1 MSILVD
7 ESTRIVVQGITGREA
22 TTFTKHSLDYG
33 AKVVAGC
40 TPGKGGESIYD
51 VPVYDCV
58 AEAVERHEANTSVIS
73 VPPAF
78 VSGAVTEAVDA
89 GVTLVVVVTE
99 RVPRHD
105 VAGFIAFASERGC
118 RIVGPNSL
126 GILSPP
132 HSKVGM
138 VGGPAEDV
146 RKAYTEGPV
155 GIVSRSGGMTTEIA
169 NLLTLNGI
177 GQSTC
182 VSIGGDP
189 IVGTTYMDVL
199 PLFQDDPA
207 TKAMVIFCE
216 PGGNAEET
224 LSAFYRDGGYTLPIF
239 AFIAGRF
246 VDEMPGMRFGHAAV
260 LVEGE
265 RGSTKTKTAALREA
279 GINVVEELAE
289 LVAAVKEAV
298 AV

>member
-1 MSILVD
+1 MAILID
-7 ESTRIVVQGITGREA
+7 DSTRIVVQGITGREA

-40 TPGKGGESIYD
+40 TPGKGGESIYG

-58 AEAVERHEANTSVIS
+58 AEAVARHGANTSVIS
-73 VPPAF
+73 VPAGF
-78 VSGAVTEAVDA
+78 VRGAVYEAVDA
-89 GVTLVVVVTE
+89 GARLVVVVTE

-105 VAGFIAFASERGC
+105 VVDFIAFAIERGA

-132 HSKVGM
+132 RAKAGM

-169 NLLTLNGI
+169 NLLTLAGI

-189 IVGTTYMDVL
+189 VVGTTYMDVL
-199 PLFQDDPA
+199 PLFQEDPA
-207 TKAMVIFCE
+207 TQAMVIFCE

-224 LSAFYRDGGYTLPIF
+224 FSEFYVQGGYTLPVF

-265 RGSTKTKTAALREA
+265 RGSTKTKMAAMRAA
-279 GINVVEELAE
+279 GIHVVEELHD
-289 LVAAVKEAV
+289 LVAGLRAVLKH
-298 AV
+298 